1 MRKGLHMIDER
12 KMWVLGLMLALSITA
27 GVVFVLMRG
36 SMMWLSVG
44 ALPLIFLPLF
54 IRRPDASSPA
64 KRKHDGAESV
74 YDKIDDLVAQMNP
87 EEADYLQQRLEAQR
101 SQRLNTT
108 LRDLLDD
115 DSDAQDRR
123 QER

>member
-1 MRKGLHMIDER
+1 MIDER
-12 KMWVLGLMLALSITA
+12 KMLVLGLIVALSIA
-27 GVVFVLMRG
+27 SGVVFVLMRG
-36 SMMWLSVG
+36 GMMWLSVG

-54 IRRPDASSPA
+54 IRRPDADPPA
-64 KRKHDGAESV
+64 KRKHDDSESV
-74 YDKIDDLVAQMNP
+74 YDKIDALVDQMDP

-115 DSDAQDRR
+115 DSDAQGRR